1 MNKLPTLLLAA
12 VFAAAAFTSQTLA
25 QTCVTPPSCENLGYN
40 KTAAMCAGLD
50 ILRCPFDDTKV
61 FAQKIY
67 GTDCHRRHF
76 VFGHDDVIQPG
87 NREDADWNCL

>member
-40 KTAAMCAGLD
+40 KTAAMCAGL
-50 ILRCPFDDTKV
+50 IFYAVPSTTPKF

>member
-50 ILRCPFDDTKV
+50 ILRCPFDDTK
-61 FAQKIY
+61 FFCSKKYMSQIA
-67 GTDCHRRHF
+67 
-76 VFGHDDVIQPG
+76 FGDILFSDMTT
-87 NREDADWNCL
+87 